1 MTSLISK
8 RSVLA
13 IVFMAVISVC
23 NAQNQMMAL
32 IGRSMGKVQEPTA
45 EAVTNCVAELKRIDA
60 MYPDSL
66 APKYYTALQSLNFAV
81 SNPQDEQTETLM
93 AEADQAIKKMEQLAG
108 ADESDICTMKG
119 FFYMVRIVQDPA
131 RNGQKYYLEVM
142 RDFEKALELNPDN
155 SLAKQLQ
162 DKFYEGMSQR

>member
-1 MTSLISK
+1 MTFLISK

-32 IGRSMGKVQEPTA
+32 IGRSMGKVQESTS
-45 EAVTNCVAELKRIDA
+45 ESVTNCVAELKRIDA

-142 RDFEKALELNPDN
+142 RDFEKALKLNPDN

>member
-131 RNGQKYYLEVM
+131 RNGQKYYMDVM
-142 RDFEKALELNPDN
+142 RNYEKALKLNPDTEAATATVCE
-155 SLAKQLQ
+155 L
-162 DKFYEGMSQR
+162 